1 MSILSLDQL
10 GRLGKRRWSA
20 AVIAMLA
27 ARDGARFVELLNR
40 LGIARESLV
49 RTLEGA
55 IDAGWIMRN
64 PGHGHPLRPEY
75 ILTPDG
81 RRIAPACQAL
91 IRTQA
96 DLHLP
101 STSLSRWS
109 LPIVRTI
116 GEGGNRFAMI
126 ERNLPFSNPRALTQS
141 LKSLIG
147 QELVNRTIIA
157 NFPPVPD
164 YRLSSRGQMLAA
176 ALNAA

>member
-10 GRLGKRRWSA
+10 VRLGKHRWGA
-20 AVIAMLA
+20 AVIAVLA
-27 ARDGARFVELLNR
+27 SRDGARFVELLSA

-75 ILTPDG
+75 ILTLDG
-81 RRIAPACQAL
+81 WRVAPACQILVKA
-91 IRTQA
+91 QA

-101 STSLSRWS
+101 PASLSRWS
-109 LPIVRTI
+109 LPIIHTI
-116 GEGGNRFAMI
+116 HQGDNRFAMI
-126 ERNLPFSNPRALTQS
+126 ERRLPSSNPRALTQS

-147 QELVNRTIIA
+147 QELVNRSIIA
-157 NFPPVPD
+157 AFPPVPE
-164 YRLSSRGQMLAA
+164 YRLSARGKRLAA
-176 ALNAA
+176 ALD